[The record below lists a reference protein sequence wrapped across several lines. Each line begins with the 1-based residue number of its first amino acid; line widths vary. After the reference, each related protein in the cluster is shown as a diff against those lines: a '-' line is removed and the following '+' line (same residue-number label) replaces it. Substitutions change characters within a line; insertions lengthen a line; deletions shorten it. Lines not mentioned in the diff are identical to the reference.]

1 MGRRRT
7 GGDDPEYEIMY
18 KIIGENLRRMRFAKG
33 YTQVV
38 LARMS
43 GLSRAAIVQIETG
56 AQRVTLHTLMAVT
69 ETLDTWIQDVL
80 PSREEVRRRLHVS
93 TPSIG
98 LTPRERAAIN
108 KLEIDET
115 SIEKVAKFIGKWRK
129 V

>member
-1 MGRRRT
+1 MGRRRK

-33 YTQVV
+33 YTQVI

-69 ETLDTWIQDVL
+69 ETLDTWVQDVI
-80 PSREEVRRRLHVS
+80 PSREEVQKRLYA
-93 TPSIG
+93 PIADG
-98 LTPRERAAIN
+98 LSPAERTILN
-108 KLEIDET
+108 RMEVDDKVGKF
-115 SIEKVAKFIGKWRK
+115 IEKWRGL
-129 V
+129 

>member
-1 MGRRRT
+1 MGRRRK

-33 YTQVV
+33 YTQVI

-69 ETLDTWIQDVL
+69 ETLDTWVQDVI
-80 PSREEVRRRLHVS
+80 PSREEVQKRLYA
-93 TPSIG
+93 PIAAG
-98 LTPRERAAIN
+98 LSPAERTILN
-108 KLEIDET
+108 RMEVDDKVGNF
-115 SIEKVAKFIGKWRK
+115 IEKWRGL
-129 V
+129 

>member
-69 ETLDTWIQDVL
+69 ETLDTWIQDVV
-80 PSREEVRRRLHVS
+80 PSKEEVQKRLHATIAVGVS
-93 TPSIG
+93 PA
-98 LTPRERAAIN
+98 ERTILN
-108 KLEIDET
+108 RMEVDD
-115 SIEKVAKFIGKWRK
+115 KVGKFIEKWRK